1 MGKSQML
8 LCEQEGEGMCRTM
21 DSHPQSSLINSTC
34 EALAHIRY
42 LSSVRTHPGGE
53 VGFGFKIL
61 PKVLVTLEVAKVGL
75 QGKRGQEEV
84 GLLSL
89 NALREQHLFP
99 QMPVVV
105 VPGCPVTAGQT
116 DSTINQISG
125 HMVSRADCTGISCR
139 LRLHLPDQS
148 PVLNIILGSEVND
161 HRRPKLVDA
170 LEKKS
175 KWKILLFFSFF

>member
-1 MGKSQML
+1 MTSGCVKQIQDVL
-8 LCEQEGEGMCRTM
+8 ELQKDGEDPDAVWCEQEGEGMCRTM
-21 DSHPQSSLINSTC
+21 VSHPQSSLINSTC

-61 PKVLVTLEVAKVGL
+61 PKVLVTLEVAEVGL
-75 QGKRGQEEV
+75 QGERCQEEV

-116 DSTINQISG
+116 DSTINQFSG

-139 LRLHLPDQS
+139 LRLHFFTCLINLP
-148 PVLNIILGSEVND
+148 
-161 HRRPKLVDA
+161 
-170 LEKKS
+170 
-175 KWKILLFFSFF
+175 FST